1 MKQISN
7 KTLAILLCTA
17 LIISLFGTTITL
29 VQLKKIQFP
38 FITGLPTGIVNVTIA
53 SLVSISLPNSL
64 VNFGNGSLTVTP
76 LTYLNTTAAVNPS
89 TFNEPG
95 DLQVQNDGN
104 GNVNVT
110 MNGSPVGTASW
121 IPGGSIYQ
129 WQGRNATSRNG
140 CLTNSSVK
148 QVVQAQIATVN
159 ATMQVV
165 CENLTFPD
173 TADQVNVS
181 IFLAIP
187 ANLTPGTYSDNSV
200 LIQAVAV
207 S

>member
-7 KTLAILLCTA
+7 KTLAVLLCIA
-17 LIISLFGTTITL
+17 LLTSVLGTTITL
-29 VQLKKIQFP
+29 INMGKIQFP

-53 SLVSISLPNSL
+53 SLVSISLSNSL
-64 VNFGNGSLTVTP
+64 VNFGNGSLTVNP
-76 LTYLNTTAAVNPS
+76 LTYLNTTAAANPS

-129 WQGRNATSRNG
+129 WQGRNSTGRNG
-140 CLTNSSVK
+140 CLTNATARK
-148 QVVQAQIATVN
+148 VVQDVTAIVN

-181 IFLAIP
+181 IFLVIP
-187 ANLTPGTYSDNSV
+187 ANLTPGTYSDN
-200 LIQAVAV
+200 
-207 S
+207 